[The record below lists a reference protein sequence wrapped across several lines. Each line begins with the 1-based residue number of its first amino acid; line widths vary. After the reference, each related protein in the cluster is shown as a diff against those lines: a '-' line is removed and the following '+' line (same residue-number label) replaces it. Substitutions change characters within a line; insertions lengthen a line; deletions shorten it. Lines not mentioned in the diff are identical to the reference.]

1 MKGRRWSWRSADKAL
16 GVWHVFPVWAVV
28 AVSIVACVAGV
39 NKAGASCPPPT
50 AVELGCSPISFPCSY
65 VDPPYDC
72 GSTHYAFAG
81 TATGACGSP
90 CSDVQRPKYKVWAIL
105 QPVCKQY
112 CCVVHWTSEG
122 VPCPPDSVQCCEVK
136 VGDRLVGT
144 WLEFDGCE
152 NCPGAE
158 A

>member
-16 GVWHVFPVWAVV
+16 GVWLVFPVWAVV

-39 NKAGASCPPPT
+39 DKAGASCPP
-50 AVELGCSPISFPCSY
+50 
-65 VDPPYDC
+65 
-72 GSTHYAFAG
+72 
-81 TATGACGSP
+81 
-90 CSDVQRPKYKVWAIL
+90 
-105 QPVCKQY
+105 
-112 CCVVHWTSEG
+112 
-122 VPCPPDSVQCCEVK
+122 
-136 VGDRLVGT
+136 LVGT